1 MSEEGPLTAA
11 EIAELRK
18 VIKYAAEI
26 EAEMELKLAKRLVL
40 KTWRSLIIGLA
51 ALVGSFLFLQDTIRK
66 VLSGWLN

>member
-1 MSEEGPLTAA
+1 MSEEDPLTAA